1 MKWRSVLY
9 DSENMATFAPSK
21 GIGYA
26 AVAQLVEHQLPKLR
40 VAGSSPVCRSSLMD
54 SKEIQK
60 IKLRFGIV
68 GNAEE
73 LNRAIDIAM
82 QVAPTDLSVLVTGE
96 SGVGKEFFP
105 KIIHQ
110 HSARKHNKY
119 IAVNCGA
126 IPEGTI
132 DSELFGHVK
141 GAFTGAI
148 DERNGYF
155 AEATNGTI
163 FLDEI
168 GELPLATQARLLR
181 VLESGE
187 YIKVGSSRVEKTN
200 VRIVAAT
207 NVNLVEAIARGDFR
221 EDLYYR
227 LNTIPVKVPALRE
240 RPGDVALLFRKFAS
254 DVSER
259 YTMPSVQLT
268 DGAKRLLSAY
278 PWPGNIRQL
287 KNVTEQITLLSPQR
301 EITEE
306 VLREYLPEVR
316 SNLPMVSGGD
326 KTSQGKTFESER
338 EILYQ
343 VLFDMRRDMT
353 ELKRQVNALM
363 NGEATMARPA
373 TAYPTRGE
381 LPLVDTA
388 SAGPATIS
396 IRSQKEQEDFEYQD
410 TEEYVEETLSI
421 EEAEKEL
428 IRKALIRHR
437 GRRKAAA
444 AELGFSERTLYR
456 KIEKYKLE
464 DL

>member
-1 MKWRSVLY
+1 M
-9 DSENMATFAPSK
+9 
-21 GIGYA
+21 
-26 AVAQLVEHQLPKLR
+26 
-40 VAGSSPVCRSSLMD
+40 MD

-96 SGVGKEFFP
+96 SGVGKEHFP
-105 KIIHQ
+105 QIIHQ

-155 AEATNGTI
+155 AEANNGTI

-168 GELPLATQARLLR
+168 GELPLSTQARLLR

-259 YTMPSVQLT
+259 YTMPPVQLT
-268 DGAKRLLSAY
+268 DGAKRLLAAY

-306 VLREYLPEVR
+306 VLRDYLPEVK
-316 SNLPMVSGGD
+316 SNLPMLSGS
-326 KTSQGKTFESER
+326 KSSQGKAFESER

-343 VLFDMRRDMT
+343 VLFDMRQDMT

-363 NGEATMARPA
+363 NGEVSMARP
-373 TAYPTRGE
+373 TGGYSSRGE
-381 LPLVDTA
+381 LALMDGAQSA
-388 SAGPATIS
+388 SSATIS
-396 IRSQKEQEDFEYQD
+396 IRSQKDQDDFEYQD

-464 DL
+464 DY